1 MNRARRAE
9 AVSMVVVVVV
19 VERVEGGETD
29 IDLTDCGE
37 DDGVCDASGG

>member
-9 AVSMVVVVVV
+9 AVSMVVVVL
-19 VERVEGGETD
+19 ERVEGGETD